1 MANLSTAFGTAT
13 ITANSVGHLA
23 NLLDLHNATN
33 QGLIEFPI
41 LLPYSRDEILRLVET
56 TATKHSDDTVS
67 ITLEFN
73 GTGRWNIG
81 NNLEEYFGFLTS
93 PTKDSKLNELLREA
107 TSVPYKI
114 RWFVKDS
121 EQGLGFI
128 EVYRK
133 TIFWDVEKQRQQS
146 TEPDTLTNLPY
157 TASNLVATGFY
168 TEDDII
174 DIESALLKFPELLA
188 DIKKLKEATI
198 DARERGL
205 YTYILSHPYEFS
217 EYISDK
223 RGNEDVWTDFRD
235 FLFEGLELGEQLEL
249 GEEFLAPYK

>member
-81 NNLEEYFGFLTS
+81 NNLEEYFEFLTDL
-93 PTKDSKLNELLREA
+93 TGDSKLNELLQEA
-107 TSVPYKI
+107 AAVPYKV

-121 EQGLGFI
+121 EQCSNFI

-133 TIFWDVEKQRQQS
+133 TIFWNVEEQQQQS
-146 TEPDTLTNLPY
+146 TPVEMLIELPY

-168 TEDDII
+168 AENEVI
-174 DIESALLKFPELLA
+174 DVESALLKFPELLA
-188 DIKKLKEATI
+188 DIKKLKEEAV
-198 DARERGL
+198 DARERDL
-205 YTYILSHPYEFS
+205 YAYLLIHPYEFS
-217 EYISDK
+217 EFLSDK
-223 RGNEDVWTDFRD
+223 RENKDVWTDFEE

-249 GEEFLAPYK
+249 GEEFK